1 MPECVHTLQ
10 ELETLCFE
18 FYYTSP
24 TRTVCATNLEK
35 IAVFIIMAGPGPRC
49 WQTGSAAIV

>member
-10 ELETLCFE
+10 ELETLRFG

-35 IAVFIIMAGPGPRC
+35 TAVFIIMAGPDPRY